1 MSMKEDD
8 CVNIID
14 GGIDGDGKTHLSYVM
29 RRIDN
34 DGNSGLWI
42 PHTYVDRRDGKEH
55 SYYLAAGNY
64 SDRNSKTYPDG
75 SERILTVKKVPCPSN
90 DKADLFPESK
100 GESKG
105 GRKTRRRKRRRKR
118 KRGGQGKDN
127 KPEKKLSCAGK
138 RDMYGRC
145 MKAVTTAV
153 TTAAPTVPKIE
164 WEILPSSGNR
174 WPPMSISS
182 ERGGRRTRRRKT
194 RRRKTKRRKRR
205 RSKTR
210 RKRHRMRGGG

>member
-1 MSMKEDD
+1 MTCSKYAKS
-8 CVNIID
+8 
-14 GGIDGDGKTHLSYVM
+14 GGRS
-29 RRIDN
+29 RR
-34 DGNSGLWI
+34 
-42 PHTYVDRRDGKEH
+42 
-55 SYYLAAGNY
+55 
-64 SDRNSKTYPDG
+64 SKT
-75 SERILTVKKVPCPSN
+75 RT
-90 DKADLFPESK
+90 
-100 GESKG
+100 
-105 GRKTRRRKRRRKR
+105 KRRRKR

-145 MKAVTTAV
+145 MEAVTTAV
-153 TTAAPTVPKIE
+153 TAAAPTVPKVSKVK

-174 WPPMSISS
+174 WPPMSPLHPS
-182 ERGGRRTRRRKT
+182 ERGGRRTRKRKTRRRKT

>member
-1 MSMKEDD
+1 MTCSK
-8 CVNIID
+8 CAKF
-14 GGIDGDGKTHLSYVM
+14 GGRS
-29 RRIDN
+29 RR
-34 DGNSGLWI
+34 
-42 PHTYVDRRDGKEH
+42 
-55 SYYLAAGNY
+55 
-64 SDRNSKTYPDG
+64 SKT
-75 SERILTVKKVPCPSN
+75 RT
-90 DKADLFPESK
+90 
-100 GESKG
+100 
-105 GRKTRRRKRRRKR
+105 KRRRKR

-153 TTAAPTVPKIE
+153 TTAAPTVPKVK

-182 ERGGRRTRRRKT
+182 ERGGRRTRKRKT
-194 RRRKTKRRKRR
+194 RRRKTRRRKRR